1 MISRRSLLIGTGVVG
16 AGVVGLAERRRR
28 LDHEPPALP
37 TVNGEG
43 SLLWQSWSGIE
54 HAYPASR
61 AAPNSADEVAAV
73 LKASKAPIRAV
84 GAGHSFTGLVPTDG
98 TLITLDA
105 MSGVVSHD
113 AATNQATVNAG
124 TRLFDLGPA
133 LAKIG
138 QEMIN
143 LPDINKQS
151 LAGGLATGTH
161 GTGKG
166 IRALHGEVVGF
177 QLATPRG
184 DLIDCDTVHH
194 PDIFNAA
201 RVGLGAFG
209 ILTQVTLQNR
219 PLKRIH
225 KVSTIRPRE
234 EIMDD
239 WPTLQTQHRN
249 VEFLLF
255 PFTHYGVTIASDET
269 DLPIKPRGPDRDA
282 DAVMQFKQLRD
293 VFEFAPWLRF
303 KVADSQ
309 IGTMPP
315 EEMVDEGWKLLSNE
329 RPIRFKEM
337 EYHLPLDA
345 QLPALREVIATIEK
359 LRPDVFFPIEARVIA
374 PDDAWLSPF
383 YQRECG
389 SIAVHAYYKDDH
401 SFLFELIEP
410 IFRRHGGRPHW
421 GKLNSLGAKDFA
433 MLYPRWK
440 DAMAV
445 RQSLDPEGRMLN
457 PYMRKVM
464 LDG

>member
-1 MISRRSLLIGTGVVG
+1 
-16 AGVVGLAERRRR
+16 
-28 LDHEPPALP
+28 
-37 TVNGEG
+37 
-43 SLLWQSWSGIE
+43 
-54 HAYPASR
+54 
-61 AAPNSADEVAAV
+61 
-73 LKASKAPIRAV
+73 
-84 GAGHSFTGLVPTDG
+84 
-98 TLITLDA
+98 
-105 MSGVVSHD
+105 
-113 AATNQATVNAG
+113 
-124 TRLFDLGPA
+124 
-133 LAKIG
+133 
-138 QEMIN
+138 
-143 LPDINKQS
+143 
-151 LAGGLATGTH
+151 
-161 GTGKG
+161 
-166 IRALHGEVVGF
+166 
-177 QLATPRG
+177 
-184 DLIDCDTVHH
+184 
-194 PDIFNAA
+194 
-201 RVGLGAFG
+201 
-209 ILTQVTLQNR
+209 
-219 PLKRIH
+219 
-225 KVSTIRPRE
+225 
-234 EIMDD
+234 
-239 WPTLQTQHRN
+239 
-249 VEFLLF
+249 
-255 PFTHYGVTIASDET
+255 
-269 DLPIKPRGPDRDA
+269 
-282 DAVMQFKQLRD
+282 

-303 KVADSQ
+303 KVADSK